1 MTNNNDIDMVLNE
14 NNNNEGTAQEDHND
28 RDEEEIGRRVR
39 RRIANQLEPLDSSL
53 ARSAIVSR
61 TNAISLENL
70 VHESPRNIS
79 NMNRIDAQIL
89 RIVAKTS
96 HGSNIST
103 RTYGSTSR
111 TRNQVATVN
120 YSRLI
125 LVRIV
130 TEEESNMVCYLME
143 TSDKN
148 KDLWMRNPTLRDD
161 GAITI
166 GTVIRIISPEPVT
179 RLMAGDIPMLETR
192 LPVIVMKRPREL
204 FQVVIDKGISSNSSR
219 AFVYKNCQ
227 ISIRSSTVEETKC
240 AGLFCDKQRIREVL
254 QSKNGCGCYSMQS
267 RRSNLVIT
275 HNLIVTNEELG
286 FDEYFS
292 NYSSSK
298 FSSLYQ
304 NKPFSSSIRKSQMQ
318 MTTPYFA
325 MMDNVDNCI
334 QCINH
339 NGGFTVVGW
348 YKRGKINDQSMEN
361 DSNNQNNNRNGSNNN
376 DEQVD
381 NGEISYHLCVVTPSN
396 HRFFLES
403 SDLYNT
409 LEANK
414 FHVDTI

>member
-1 MTNNNDIDMVLNE
+1 MNNDIDMLVNE
-14 NNNNEGTAQEDHND
+14 NDNNEGVAQEEQND
-28 RDEEEIGRRVR
+28 QDEDEIGRRVR
-39 RRIANQLEPLDSSL
+39 RRLLANQLEPLDSSL
-53 ARSAIVSR
+53 VTSAIVSR
-61 TNAISLENL
+61 TNSISLENL

-79 NMNRIDAQIL
+79 NLNRIDAQII
-89 RIVAKTS
+89 RIVAKSS

-179 RLMAGDIPMLETR
+179 RLMADDIPMLETR

-204 FQVVIDKGISSNSSR
+204 FQVVIDKGITSNSSR

-227 ISIRSSTVEETKC
+227 LSIKSSTVEETKC

-286 FDEYFS
+286 FDEYFP
-292 NYSSSK
+292 NFSSSK
-298 FSSLYQ
+298 FSNLYK
-304 NKPFSSSIRKSQMQ
+304 NKPFSSWQ
-318 MTTPYFA
+318 
-325 MMDNVDNCI
+325 
-334 QCINH
+334 
-339 NGGFTVVGW
+339 
-348 YKRGKINDQSMEN
+348 
-361 DSNNQNNNRNGSNNN
+361 
-376 DEQVD
+376 
-381 NGEISYHLCVVTPSN
+381 
-396 HRFFLES
+396 
-403 SDLYNT
+403 
-409 LEANK
+409 
-414 FHVDTI
+414 